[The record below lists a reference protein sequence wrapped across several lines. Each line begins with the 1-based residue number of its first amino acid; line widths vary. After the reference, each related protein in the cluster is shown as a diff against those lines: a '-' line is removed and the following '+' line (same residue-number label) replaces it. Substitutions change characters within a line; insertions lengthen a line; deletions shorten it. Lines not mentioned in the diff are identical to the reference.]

1 MKRTIC
7 ALLAALVGVFAFTG
21 ATILNGRVDT
31 HAVDVAHAVPV
42 TASAGQ
48 LVTDAAADTQPVPHA
63 AHFSALVSAAAI
75 AALDDAETAEDA
87 AANNSDL
94 KQAETKKV
102 EAKEVK
108 EEEPAQEEEKK
119 AEEPAAEAPASAS
132 PTGVDA
138 LGIVS
143 GTGVRMRGG
152 PGTGYSVLMTM
163 SQNAAVAITGKDG
176 NWYKVLY
183 DGTSGY
189 ISGDYVT
196 RHDSASGLS
205 YTGRVTA
212 DTLNIRSAPGSGSSA
227 VGSVQRGAYVTV
239 TGIEKGWYAVSYNGV
254 SGYVSGDYVALCAAA
269 GTVTETPAEAPV
281 ETPAETPAEEAPAV
295 TETVSGTVSGSSV
308 VALAQQYLGTP
319 YVYGGSSASGFDCS
333 GFTMYIFSQVGISLP
348 HGATSQLSYGA
359 EVSRSDL
366 QPGDLVFFQD
376 YGAVASH
383 VGIYIGGDQ
392 FIHAS
397 SSYYNGHCVV
407 TSSLTE
413 TYYNNHYYT
422 ARRH

>member
-102 EAKEVK
+102 ETKEVK
-108 EEEPAQEEEKK
+108 EEEPAQEEKK
-119 AEEPAAEAPASAS
+119 AKESAAEAPASAS
-132 PTGVDA
+132 TTGVEA

-319 YVYGGSSASGFDCS
+319 YVYGGSSASGLNCS
-333 GFTMYIFSQVGISLP
+333 GFTMYVFSQAGVSLP
-348 HGATSQLSYGA
+348 HGATSQLNYGT

>member
-1 MKRTIC
+1 M
-7 ALLAALVGVFAFTG
+7 LAALVGVTAFTG
-21 ATILNGRVDT
+21 ATILNGQLDS
-31 HAVDVAHAVPV
+31 HAVDVAQAVPV
-42 TASAGQ
+42 VASAGLLQ
-48 LVTDAAADTQPVPHA
+48 TDAAADTTLVPHA
-63 AHFSALVSAAAI
+63 ARFSALVSAAAI
-75 AALDDAETAEDA
+75 TALEDMETAEDA

-94 KQAETKKV
+94 KQAGSTAKAALQAAAAEETP
-102 EAKEVK
+102 
-108 EEEPAQEEEKK
+108 EEPAKEET
-119 AEEPAAEAPASAS
+119 AEEPASAS
-132 PTGVDA
+132 TTGVAA
-138 LGIVS
+138 LGVIS
-143 GTGVRMRGG
+143 GTGVRMRSG

-163 SQNAAVAITGKDG
+163 SRNAAVAITGKDG

-183 DGTSGY
+183 DGTSGC
-189 ISGDYVT
+189 ISADYVT
-196 RHDSASGLS
+196 RYESAGGLS

-212 DTLNIRSAPGSGSSA
+212 DTLNIRSGPDSGSSA
-227 VGSVQRGAYVTV
+227 VGSVQSGAYVTV

-254 SGYVSGDYVALCAAA
+254 SGYVSGDYVALCADAN
-269 GTVTETPAEAPV
+269 TVTETPAETPA
-281 ETPAETPAEEAPAV
+281 EAPAETPAEEAPSVSEPV
-295 TETVSGTVSGSSV
+295 TGTVSGSYV
-308 VALAQQYLGTP
+308 VSLAQQYLGVP
-319 YVYGGSSASGFDCS
+319 YVYGGSSSSGFDCS
-333 GFTMYIFSQVGISLP
+333 GFTMYVFSLAGVSLP
-348 HGATSQLSYGA
+348 HGATSQLSYGT

-413 TYYNNHYYT
+413 TYYDNHYLT

>member
-1 MKRTIC
+1 M
-7 ALLAALVGVFAFTG
+7 
-21 ATILNGRVDT
+21 
-31 HAVDVAHAVPV
+31 
-42 TASAGQ
+42 
-48 LVTDAAADTQPVPHA
+48 
-63 AHFSALVSAAAI
+63 
-75 AALDDAETAEDA
+75 E
-87 AANNSDL
+87 
-94 KQAETKKV
+94 
-102 EAKEVK
+102 
-108 EEEPAQEEEKK
+108 
-119 AEEPAAEAPASAS
+119 
-132 PTGVDA
+132 A

-152 PGTGYSVLMTM
+152 PGTGYSILMTM
-163 SQNAAVAITGKDG
+163 RQNAAVAITGKDG

-227 VGSVQRGAYVTV
+227 VGSVQRGTYVTV

-281 ETPAETPAEEAPAV
+281 ETPVETPAEEAPAV

-348 HGATSQLSYGA
+348 HGATSQLSYGT

-413 TYYNNHYYT
+413 PYYNNHYYT